1 MKKTLIA
8 FGAALTCL
16 GAAHAQSNVQL
27 TGLVD
32 MYVGSMKMAGQDR
45 KSVAESGGMS
55 TSWWGVQGTEDLG
68 NGLKAGFNLGA
79 FFQADDGSNG
89 RFAGDTYFARDANVS
104 LAGGFGKLTLG
115 RTSAPNFLPSVFA
128 NPFGDSFE
136 VSPLILHETV
146 AFYKNGNYSTT
157 SSDTGW
163 SNQMLYSSPDFGG
176 LSFNVA
182 YQFGEVATANSK
194 KNVGVNAT
202 YRNGGLMLTGF
213 FERSQVKNPT
223 GGLLFVDGTAKQDW
237 MLGGSYDFGV
247 VKLYGT
253 YGQAKVKDDSYDAKT
268 ASLGLDIPVSKAG
281 TIKAAVAHT
290 KMDTNA
296 GTLAAWDGKH
306 TTTTIGYDHYLSKRT
321 DVYGVVMNDRFTG
334 LKSGTSLAVG
344 IRHRF

>member
-8 FGAALTCL
+8 FGAALACL

-32 MYVGSMKMAGQDR
+32 MYVGSMKMAGSER
-45 KSVAESGGMS
+45 KSVVDSGGMS

-68 NGLKAGFNLGA
+68 GGLKAGCMLGA
-79 FFQADDGSNG
+79 FFQGDDGSKG
-89 RFAGDTYFARDANVS
+89 RFPGDTYFARDANVTLS
-104 LAGGFGKLTLG
+104 GGFGQLLLG

-136 VSPLILHETV
+136 VSPLILHENV
-146 AFYKNGNYSTT
+146 SFYNGGVNYSTT
-157 SSDTGW
+157 PSDTGW
-163 SNQMLYSSPDFGG
+163 SNQIRYTTPDIGG
-176 LSFNVA
+176 LTINVA

-202 YRNGGLMLTGF
+202 YRTGGLMLTGF
-213 FERSQVKNPT
+213 YERAQVNNP
-223 GGLLFVDGTAKQDW
+223 GAGLLADGTKQNW
-237 MLGGSYDFGV
+237 MLGSSYDFGV

-253 YGQAKVKDDSYDAKT
+253 YGQSKTKDNDNYEGKT

-290 KMDTNA
+290 KMDT
-296 GTLAAWDGKH
+296 GAWDGKH
-306 TTTTIGYDHYLSKRT
+306 TTTTVGYDHNLSKRT

>member
-8 FGAALTCL
+8 LGAALTCL

-32 MYVGSMKMAGQDR
+32 MYVGSMKLAGQDR
-45 KSVAESGGMS
+45 TSVAESGGLS

-68 NGLKAGFNLGA
+68 GGLKAGFNLGA

-89 RFAGDTYFARDANVS
+89 RFVGDTFFARDANVTLS
-104 LAGGFGKLTLG
+104 GSFGQVLLG

-136 VSPLILHETV
+136 VSPLILHENV
-146 AFYKNGNYSTT
+146 WFLNNQKLGTT
-157 SSDTGW
+157 PSDTGW
-163 SNQMLYSSPDFGG
+163 SNQVRYSSPDFGG
-176 LSFNVA
+176 LTFNIA
-182 YQFGEVATANSK
+182 YQFGEVATQNSK
-194 KNVGVNAT
+194 KNVGMNAT

-213 FERSQVKNPT
+213 YERAQVKNPT
-223 GGLLFVDGTAKQDW
+223 GALLDGVFSRLGTTQNW

-253 YGQAKVKDDSYDAKT
+253 YGQAKTKDNDTYDGKT

-290 KMDTNA
+290 KMDT
-296 GTLAAWDGKH
+296 GAWDGKH
-306 TTTTIGYDHYLSKRT
+306 TTTTVGYDHNLSKRT

>member
-45 KSVAESGGMS
+45 KSVADSGGMS

-79 FFQADDGSNG
+79 FFQADDGTPG
-89 RFAGDTYFARDANVS
+89 RFGGDTFFARDANVTLS
-104 LAGGFGKLTLG
+104 GGFGQLLLG

-136 VSPLILHETV
+136 VSPLILHENV
-146 AFYKNGNYSTT
+146 AFYGKKNYSTT
-157 SSDTGW
+157 PSDTGW
-163 SNQMLYSSPDFGG
+163 SNQIRYTTPDMGG
-176 LSFNVA
+176 LVVNVA
-182 YQFGEVATANSK
+182 YQFGEVAAQNSK
-194 KNVGVNAT
+194 KNLGVNAT
-202 YRNGGLMLTGF
+202 YRTGGLMVTGF
-213 FERSQVKNPT
+213 YERAQVGNPT
-223 GGLLFVDGTAKQDW
+223 GGLLADGTKQNW
-237 MLGGSYDFGV
+237 MLGSSYDFGV

-253 YGQAKVKDDSYDAKT
+253 YGQSKTKDNNNYEGKT

-281 TIKAAVAHT
+281 SIKAAVAHT
-290 KMDTNA
+290 KMDT
-296 GTLAAWDGKH
+296 GAWDGKH
-306 TTTTIGYDHYLSKRT
+306 TTTTIGYDHFLSKRT